1 MGLSAAAKIAFS
13 AIHSQPE
20 TSAADADDNSQTA
33 QNGYQQDT
41 ETQASDI
48 TAAEHSD
55 AVTEDDYAYRAS
67 TAAFE
72 DGADLWD
79 LLNVVPRD

>member
-20 TSAADADDNSQTA
+20 TPAADADDHSQTE
-33 QNGYQQDT
+33 QNGYQLDT
-41 ETQASDI
+41 ETQASDA
-48 TAAEHSD
+48 TPSEQTVAW
-55 AVTEDDYAYRAS
+55 TEDDYAYRAS